1 MIGLNMSSLFL
12 KNANIIDVSTGNIS
26 LQNIRIENGIIQEI
40 WKNQDFQNLRK
51 NLINNDRE
59 NLPELCKDCTYP
71 KKGQW
76 SLPFFWEKS
85 L

>member
-1 MIGLNMSSLFL
+1 MLFDVNGKNLYGDLNESS
-12 KNANIIDVSTGNIS
+12 
-26 LQNIRIENGIIQEI
+26 IQEI

-76 SLPFFWEKS
+76 SLPFLGEKFVNY
-85 L
+85 